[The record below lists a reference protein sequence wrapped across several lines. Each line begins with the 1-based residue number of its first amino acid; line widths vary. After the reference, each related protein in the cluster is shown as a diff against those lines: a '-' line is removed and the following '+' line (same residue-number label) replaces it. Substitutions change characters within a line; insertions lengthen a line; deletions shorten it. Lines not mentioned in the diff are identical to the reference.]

1 MYKENEAAQVNT
13 LNYSMGDEADDILAS
28 LKLTNEDRA
37 FYRTVQEQLDNLFIV
52 KRTAVNESVKLNM
65 KVQRVI

>member
-1 MYKENEAAQVNT
+1 MNT